1 MKNATAAQKGATDAT
16 LKVIEAIGKTRPVN
30 VAPSIYDRILNIFKG
45 LRIGGP
51 PVLLMIMPI
60 IPKIPGPGGGETAGV
75 GNTGVIS
82 VSSTGVTSI
91 STIDV
96 DISVA

>member
-1 MKNATAAQKGATDAT
+1 
-16 LKVIEAIGKTRPVN
+16 
-30 VAPSIYDRILNIFKG
+30 
-45 LRIGGP
+45 
-51 PVLLMIMPI
+51 MIMPI